1 MVSIQPLYAS
11 ASVYVLKIP
20 NWEPYHSNLNHR
32 EGVVWFVCLYN
43 SFTQRYLV
51 CVFTGPLHRRVWFVF
66 PQVLYTEVSGL
77 CFHRPFTQRCLV
89 CVFTGPVYR
98 GV

>member
-1 MVSIQPLYAS
+1 MVSIQPPYVS
-11 ASVYVLKIP
+11 ASVYMLKIP

-32 EGVVWFVCLYN
+32 EFSGLCVFTGPLQRGVWFVCLYN
-43 SFTQRYLV
+43 SFTQRYPV

-77 CFHRPFTQRCLV
+77 CFHRPFTQR
-89 CVFTGPVYR
+89 
-98 GV
+98 